1 MKLTSTQKKAMK
13 ELALC
18 KVVRRKMWRT
28 EKQLG
33 YTSTSANK
41 RYYDINIAN
50 DTGSREVEDI
60 VLLHEI
66 GHCYFGHNDLNIKE
80 ELLLVK
86 SMCDGAGLPFST
98 TLLYGGPMRFLNIA
112 MDLEINSKLLT
123 VGNIKAMKKF
133 GFELCT
139 PEGFQIETG
148 ESYRSY
154 YMPLLEKAKDFMD
167 KSPLFGSENGEE
179 EEDDGDSD
187 SDGSSDTE
195 KDKGGSGKSKSK
207 GKGKGKG
214 DDTSDKIPGT
224 RNDTGDDLSNDSPL
238 TGIEEIDDAL
248 LKEGYI
254 GGDIKAKDKSNKS
267 DTSTVKEKEKEI
279 EEAEDGESDSGKKKN
294 IGDSNAFTSS
304 IVIEAEN
311 TPKEIEKFLRSIIGN
326 SYDFLMD
333 PMRLWNRGSRDRSSG
348 VIYNSLKQAPQRKRK
363 KLGILVDI
371 SGSMDITNIKNAAQ
385 SLKDC
390 SKILDKGSMFVTWNT
405 DLGQQFPIMN
415 IPDQIRV
422 GGGTDMVAGIN
433 YLVKQGFTDI
443 VVYSDFETYGLETV
457 NPKDYRLYS
466 IVVNDRSPS
475 VGDGVFKSYIAKNK
489 KVLFLK

>member
-1 MKLTSTQKKAMK
+1 MKLTRTQKKAMK

-18 KVVRRKMWRT
+18 KVVRRKMWRK
-28 EKQLG
+28 ERQLG
-33 YTSTSANK
+33 YTNTSANK

-66 GHCYFGHNDLNIKE
+66 GHCYFGHNDLDIKE

-123 VGNIKAMKKF
+123 IGNIKAMKKF
-133 GFELCT
+133 GFEICT
-139 PEGFQIETG
+139 PEGFGIETG

-154 YMPLLEKAKDFMD
+154 YMPLLEKAR
-167 KSPLFGSENGEE
+167 PLMSNLSSSSGNGEDKE
-179 EEDDGDSD
+179 GEGDEKEGNNGS
-187 SDGSSDTE
+187 SGKQGSKAGKPGDGSSP
-195 KDKGGSGKSKSK
+195 
-207 GKGKGKG
+207 
-214 DDTSDKIPGT
+214 DKIPGT
-224 RNDTGDDLSNDSPL
+224 RNDTGDDLSSDSPL
-238 TGIEEIDDAL
+238 TGIDEIDDAL

-254 GGDIKAKDKSNKS
+254 GGDIKAKNKTGKS
-267 DTSTVKEKEKEI
+267 DVSTVKEKEEEI
-279 EEAEDGESDSGKKKN
+279 EQAERDKEDAGKNKGNGVGNSSATSGTIYTK
-294 IGDSNAFTSS
+294 
-304 IVIEAEN
+304 VEN
-311 TPKEIEKFLRSIIGN
+311 TPQELEKFLRSIIGN
-326 SYDFLMD
+326 SYEFLMD

-348 VIYNSLKQAPQRKRK
+348 VIYNSLKQTPQRKRK

-390 SKILDKGSMFVTWNT
+390 AKVLDKGSRFVTWNT
-405 DLGQQFPIMN
+405 SLGQEFPITA
-415 IPDQIRV
+415 IPDQINV

-443 VVYSDFETYGLETV
+443 VVYSDFETYNLETV
-457 NPKDYRLYS
+457 NPEGYRLYS
-466 IVVNDRSPS
+466 IVVGNSQAAS
-475 VGDGVFKSYIAKNK
+475 GYGLEGYLKKNK
-489 KVLFLK
+489 KVLILK

>member
-1 MKLTSTQKKAMK
+1 MKLTRTQKKAMK

-33 YTSTSANK
+33 YTNTSANR

-66 GHCYFGHNDLNIKE
+66 GHCYFGHNDLDIRE

-86 SMCDGAGLPFST
+86 SMCDGAGLPFSA

-139 PEGFQIETG
+139 PEGFQIDTG

-154 YMPLLEKAKDFMD
+154 YMPLLEKARAFMD
-167 KSPLFGSENGEE
+167 KMPSGSGEGE
-179 EEDDGDSD
+179 GEGGDGDGD
-187 SDGSSDTE
+187 EE
-195 KDKGGSGKSKSK
+195 KDKGKSGGGKNK
-207 GKGKGKG
+207 GKGNGKG
-214 DDTSDKIPGT
+214 NGAGDKIPGIK
-224 RNDTGDDLSNDSPL
+224 NDTGDDLSSDSPL

-254 GGDIKAKDKSNKS
+254 GGDVKAKDKSNKS

-279 EEAEDGESDSGKKKN
+279 EEAEGGGGSGTVHGGKG
-294 IGDSNAFTSS
+294 IGNSGSTSS
-304 IVIEAEN
+304 TITIEAEN

-326 SYDFLMD
+326 AYDFLMD

-371 SGSMDITNIKNAAQ
+371 SGSMDISTIQNAAQ

-390 SKILDKGSMFVTWNT
+390 APVLDKGSKFVTWNT
-405 DLGQQFPIMN
+405 DLGQEFPILN
-415 IPDQIRV
+415 IPEQIRV

-443 VVYSDFETYGLETV
+443 VVYSDFETSNLETV
-457 NPKDYRLYS
+457 DPKGYRLYS
-466 IVVNDRSPS
+466 IVVRADNYGSDARI
-475 VGDGVFKSYIAKNK
+475 FNAYLNKNK
-489 KVLFLK
+489 KVLLLK

>member
-1 MKLTSTQKKAMK
+1 MQLTKTQKKAMK

-66 GHCYFGHNDLNIKE
+66 GHCYFGHNDLDIKE

-86 SMCDGAGLPFST
+86 SMCDGEGIPFSS
-98 TLLYGGPMRFLNIA
+98 TLMYGGPMRFLNIA

-123 VGNIKAMKKF
+123 VGNIKAIKKF

-139 PEGFQIETG
+139 PEGFGIEVG

-154 YMPLLEKAKDFMD
+154 YLPLLKKVKMMSV
-167 KSPLFGSENGEE
+167 SPLGSGDKKDKNKNDGSGDEE
-179 EEDDGDSD
+179 EN
-187 SDGSSDTE
+187 
-195 KDKGGSGKSKSK
+195 K
-207 GKGKGKG
+207 GKGKGKEG
-214 DDTSDKIPGT
+214 DSGTKIPGT
-224 RNDTGDDLSNDSPL
+224 RNDTGDDLSSDSPL

-254 GGDIKAKDKSNKS
+254 GGDIKSKDKSNKS
-267 DTSTVKEKEKEI
+267 DVSTVKEKEEEI
-279 EEAEDGESDSGKKKN
+279 ERAEGGNGTVHGGKGIGNSG
-294 IGDSNAFTSS
+294 STSS
-304 IVIEAEN
+304 TITIEAEN

-348 VIYNSLKQAPQRKRK
+348 VIYNSLKQAPQKKRK

-371 SGSMDITNIKNAAQ
+371 SGSMNISTIQNAAQ

-390 SKILDKGSMFVTWNT
+390 APVLDKGSKFVTWNT
-405 DLGQQFPIMN
+405 NLGQEFPITN

-422 GGGTDMVAGIN
+422 GGGTDMVAGIE

-443 VVYSDFETYGLETV
+443 VVYSDFETSNLETV
-457 NPKDYRLYS
+457 NPKGYRLYS
-466 IVVNDRSPS
+466 IVVGGLHTSSDAKIFNAYLS
-475 VGDGVFKSYIAKNK
+475 KNK
-489 KVLFLK
+489 KVLLLK

>member
-1 MKLTSTQKKAMK
+1 MQLTKTQKKAMK

-18 KVVRRKMWRT
+18 KVIRRKMWRT

-33 YTSTSANK
+33 YTNTSANK

-66 GHCYFGHNDLNIKE
+66 GHCYFGHNDLDIKE

-86 SMCDGAGLPFST
+86 SMCDGEGIPFSS
-98 TLLYGGPMRFLNIA
+98 TLMYGGPMRFLNIA

-123 VGNIKAMKKF
+123 VGNIKAIKKF

-139 PEGFQIETG
+139 PEGFGIEVG

-154 YMPLLEKAKDFMD
+154 YLPLLKKVKMMAV
-167 KSPLFGSENGEE
+167 SPLGSGDKKDKNKNDGSDDEE
-179 EEDDGDSD
+179 EN
-187 SDGSSDTE
+187 
-195 KDKGGSGKSKSK
+195 K

-214 DDTSDKIPGT
+214 KEGDTGTKIPGT
-224 RNDTGDDLSNDSPL
+224 RNDTGDDLSSDSPL

-254 GGDIKAKDKSNKS
+254 GGDIKSKDKSNKS
-267 DTSTVKEKEKEI
+267 DVSTVKEKEEEI
-279 EEAEDGESDSGKKKN
+279 ERAEGGSGTVHGGKG
-294 IGDSNAFTSS
+294 IGNSGSTSS
-304 IVIEAEN
+304 TITIEAEN

-348 VIYNSLKQAPQRKRK
+348 VIYNSLKQAPQKKRK

-371 SGSMDITNIKNAAQ
+371 SGSMNISTIQNAAQ

-390 SKILDKGSMFVTWNT
+390 APVLDKGSKFVTWNT
-405 DLGQQFPIMN
+405 NLGQEFPITN

-422 GGGTDMVAGIN
+422 GGGTDMVAGIE

-443 VVYSDFETYGLETV
+443 VVYSDFETSNLETV
-457 NPKDYRLYS
+457 NPKGYRLYS
-466 IVVNDRSPS
+466 IVVGGLHTSSDAKIFNAYLS
-475 VGDGVFKSYIAKNK
+475 KNK
-489 KVLFLK
+489 KVLLLK

>member
-1 MKLTSTQKKAMK
+1 MQLTKTQKKAMK

-33 YTSTSANK
+33 YTNTSANK

-66 GHCYFGHNDLNIKE
+66 GHCYFGHNDLDIKE

-86 SMCDGAGLPFST
+86 SMCDGEGMPFSS
-98 TLLYGGPMRFLNIA
+98 TLMYGGPMRFLNIA

-123 VGNIKAMKKF
+123 VGNIKAIKKF

-139 PEGFQIETG
+139 PEGFGIEVG

-154 YMPLLEKAKDFMD
+154 YLPLLKKVKMMAV
-167 KSPLFGSENGEE
+167 SPLGSGDKKDKNKNDGSGDEE
-179 EEDDGDSD
+179 EN
-187 SDGSSDTE
+187 
-195 KDKGGSGKSKSK
+195 K

-214 DDTSDKIPGT
+214 KEGDIGTKIPGT
-224 RNDTGDDLSNDSPL
+224 RNDTGDDLSSDSPL

-254 GGDIKAKDKSNKS
+254 GGDIKSKDKSNKS
-267 DTSTVKEKEKEI
+267 DVSTVKEKEEEI
-279 EEAEDGESDSGKKKN
+279 ERAEGGGSGTVHGGKG
-294 IGDSNAFTSS
+294 IGKSGSTSS
-304 IVIEAEN
+304 TITIEAEN

-371 SGSMDITNIKNAAQ
+371 SGSMDISTIQNAAQ

-390 SKILDKGSMFVTWNT
+390 APVLDKGSKFVTWNT
-405 DLGQQFPIMN
+405 DLGQEFPILD
-415 IPDQIRV
+415 IPEQIRV

-443 VVYSDFETYGLETV
+443 VVYSDFETSNLETV
-457 NPKDYRLYS
+457 NPKGYRLYS
-466 IVVNDRSPS
+466 IVVRAD
-475 VGDGVFKSYIAKNK
+475 SYGSDARIFNAYLNKNK
-489 KVLFLK
+489 KVLLLK

>member
-1 MKLTSTQKKAMK
+1 MK

-33 YTSTSANK
+33 YTNTSANK

-66 GHCYFGHNDLNIKE
+66 GHCYFGHNDLDIKE

-86 SMCDGAGLPFST
+86 SMCDGAGLPFSA

-154 YMPLLEKAKDFMD
+154 YMPLLEKARAFMN
-167 KSPLFGSENGEE
+167 KSPSGSGDGEE
-179 EEDDGDSD
+179 EEDGDGGGDGD
-187 SDGSSDTE
+187 
-195 KDKGGSGKSKSK
+195 KKNDKGKSGSGKNK
-207 GKGKGKG
+207 GKGSGKK
-214 DDTSDKIPGT
+214 DDADGKIPGT
-224 RNDTGDDLSNDSPL
+224 RNDTGDDLSSDSPL

-254 GGDIKAKDKSNKS
+254 GGDVKAKDKSNKS

-279 EEAEDGESDSGKKKN
+279 EEAEEGNSGSSGKKN
-294 IGDSNAFTSS
+294 IGNSSAFTSTV
-304 IVIEAEN
+304 VIEAEN

-326 SYDFLMD
+326 SYDFSMD

-405 DLGQQFPIMN
+405 DLGQQFPILN

-457 NPKDYRLYS
+457 NPKNYRLYS
-466 IVVNDRSPS
+466 IVVNDRYPDTN
-475 VGDGVFKSYIAKNK
+475 GAFKSYIEKNK
-489 KVLFLK
+489 KVMFLK

>member
-1 MKLTSTQKKAMK
+1 MKLTKTQKKAMK

-33 YTSTSANK
+33 YTNTSANR

-66 GHCYFGHNDLNIKE
+66 GHCYFGHNDLDIRE

-86 SMCDGAGLPFST
+86 SMCDGAGLPFSA

-139 PEGFQIETG
+139 PEGFQIDTG

-154 YMPLLEKAKDFMD
+154 YMPLLEKARAFMD
-167 KSPLFGSENGEE
+167 KMSSGSGDGEE
-179 EEDDGDSD
+179 ESDGDG
-187 SDGSSDTE
+187 DGDEE
-195 KDKGGSGKSKSK
+195 KDKGKSGGGKNK
-207 GKGKGKG
+207 GKGNGKG
-214 DDTSDKIPGT
+214 NDTDDKIPGT
-224 RNDTGDDLSNDSPL
+224 RNDTGDDLSSDSPL

-254 GGDIKAKDKSNKS
+254 GGDVKAKDKSNKS

-279 EEAEDGESDSGKKKN
+279 EEAEESDSSGKKG
-294 IGDSNAFTSS
+294 IGNSKAFTST
-304 IVIEAEN
+304 ITIEAEN

-326 SYDFLMD
+326 AYDFLMD

-371 SGSMDITNIKNAAQ
+371 SGSMDISTIQNAAQ

-390 SKILDKGSMFVTWNT
+390 APVLDKGSKFVTWNT
-405 DLGQQFPIMN
+405 DLGQEFPILD
-415 IPDQIRV
+415 IPEQIRV

-443 VVYSDFETYGLETV
+443 VVYSDFETSNLETV
-457 NPKDYRLYS
+457 DPKGYRLYS
-466 IVVNDRSPS
+466 IVVRADNYGSDARI
-475 VGDGVFKSYIAKNK
+475 FNAYLNKNK
-489 KVLFLK
+489 KVLLLK